1 MGAFGPDFIHP
12 HAIQPLEPESFMSDK
27 LFTPLTLGTL
37 TLPNRIVMAP
47 LTRNRAT
54 PDGDVPNPLIVEYYA
69 QRATAGLIISEG
81 TQISPEGKGYI
92 QTPGIYSPRQVA
104 GWTKVTEA
112 VHAKGGRIFAQL
124 WHVGRVS
131 HTSLQPDGQ
140 APVAPSAIT
149 ARTKTF
155 TPAGFADASPPRAL
169 ETSEVERVV
178 DDFRK
183 AAENAK
189 AAGFDGVELHGA
201 NGYLIDQFLR
211 DGSNTRTDRYGGSIE
226 NRTRLLAEVLAAL
239 TSVFPATRVGVR
251 FSPFSTF
258 SDMSDSD
265 PMTTF
270 SAAIARANDAGL
282 GYVHIIEGDT
292 GVSRALPPGADLG
305 VFRKLFKGAYLAN
318 NGYDRASAIRA
329 VESGAADLIAF
340 GKLFIANPD
349 LVQRLEHNAPLNEPQ
364 PATFYGG
371 GAEGYTDYPALDA
384 KAA

>member
-1 MGAFGPDFIHP
+1 
-12 HAIQPLEPESFMSDK
+12 MSEK

-54 PDGDVPNPLIVEYYA
+54 PDGDVPNSLIAEYYA
-69 QRATAGLIISEG
+69 QRASAGLIISEG

-92 QTPGIYSPRQVA
+92 QTPGIYSPAQVA
-104 GWTKVTEA
+104 GWKNVTDA

-131 HTSLQPDGQ
+131 HTSLQPNGQ

-149 ARTKTF
+149 AKTKAF

-169 ETSEVERVV
+169 ETPEIKRAVE
-178 DDFRK
+178 DYRK

-201 NGYLIDQFLR
+201 NGYLVDQFLR
-211 DGSNTRTDRYGGSIE
+211 DGSNKRTDEYGGSIE
-226 NRTRLLAEVLAAL
+226 NRTRFLTEILAAL

-258 SDMSDSD
+258 GDISDSN
-265 PMTTF
+265 PMATF
-270 SAAIARANDAGL
+270 GAAITAASNAGL
-282 GYVHIIEGDT
+282 GYLHLVEGET
-292 GVSRALPPGADLG
+292 GGTRELPPGGDIAAL
-305 VFRKLFKGAYLAN
+305 RRLFNGAYLAN
-318 NGYDRASAIRA
+318 NGYDRAGAINA
-329 VESGAADLIAF
+329 VETGAADLIAF

-349 LVQRLEHNAPLNEPQ
+349 LVARLRRNTPLNEPQ

-371 GAEGYTDYPALDA
+371 GAEGYTDYPTLEA